1 MIPGTTFKE
10 GTSLMD
16 TFNWLLIAIAVVIFL
31 AVRGKQ
37 KRKKGHY
44 RPSPTQKPEWRGHRP
59 TPEYTREET
68 TAERQLNAV
77 RSSDFRTR
85 PLMNKSEYRV
95 FCKLEKLLT
104 ASHRGY
110 RVFSQVSLGEILG
123 SDDKQAYLAINSKRA
138 DFVII
143 DWSGQPIAVVEYHGS
158 GHYQDDAIL
167 RDAVKREAC
176 NSAGIAFIELTESY
190 TEADIEA
197 ISNHLNVRAA

>member
-1 MIPGTTFKE
+1 
-10 GTSLMD
+10 MD
-16 TFNWLLIAIAVVIFL
+16 IFNWFLIAVAVVIFL
-31 AVRGKQ
+31 VVRGKQ

-44 RPSPTQKPEWRGHRP
+44 RPSPAQKPEWRDHRP

-77 RSSDFRTR
+77 RSSEFRKR
-85 PLMNKSEYRV
+85 PLMNKSEYGV
-95 FCKLEKLLT
+95 FCKLEELLST
-104 ASHRGY
+104 SHRGY

-143 DWSGQPIAVVEYHGS
+143 DWSGQPIVVVEYHGS
-158 GHYQDDAIL
+158 GHFQEDAIL

-176 NSAGIAFIELTESY
+176 NSAGIIFVELLANY
-190 TEADIEA
+190 TEADITA
-197 ISNHLNVRAA
+197 ISVKLSANTA

>member
-44 RPSPTQKPEWRGHRP
+44 RPSPTQQPEWRGHRP

-68 TAERQLNAV
+68 RAERQLNAV
-77 RSSDFRTR
+77 RSSDFCTR

-143 DWSGQPIAVVEYHGS
+143 DWSGQPIAVIEYHGS